1 MKKNYLIYLIIFSL
15 GIILGAVFNNVWQ
28 ESNIPILNKV
38 PKEPTKIIRV
48 TDTVFVK
55 HKSKPIEK
63 PELVEAD
70 VVDTLI
76 SVIDSVKVQEPAMD
90 SVDVE
95 IIRERMVAKVQLSVQ
110 LIEQDSIA
118 PGDVFNNVTEPFQK
132 KITVEY
138 WESPLNLTGYQLS
151 KSRLKLFGFNPKEKI
166 QLIEGQN
173 AVLILQMSESQVT
186 LQKTEQFK
194 SL

>member
-15 GIILGAVFNNVWQ
+15 GIIIGAVLNNVWQ
-28 ESNIPILNKV
+28 DSNIPILNKV
-38 PKEPTKIIRV
+38 PKEPTKVIRI

-55 HKSKPIEK
+55 PKAQPIEK
-63 PELVEAD
+63 QEVVEESD
-70 VVDTLI
+70 LDTLVQ
-76 SVIDSVKVQEPAMD
+76 VIDSVDVQEPLID

-95 IIRERMVAKVQLSVQ
+95 IIRERMVAKVHLSV
-110 LIEQDSIA
+110 LLLEQDSIA
-118 PGDVFNNVTEPFQK
+118 PGDVFNNTTPPFQK